1 MNLRP
6 NPGILEITPYVG
18 GRAEAHGV
26 AEAIKLSANES
37 ALGPSKAA
45 IEAFRQA
52 SGSLEFYPEGGTTVL
67 RETIAKTYGLDPT
80 RIVCGSGSDELL
92 TLLAAAYVKPGDEVM
107 FSAHGFILYRI
118 IAHAHGAVPVAVPE
132 KNLHTDVDAMLAAVT
147 PKTRIVYLANPN
159 NPTGSYLS
167 HDEVRRLH
175 AGLRRDILLVLD
187 AAYADFV
194 MRHDYEAG
202 IELVANY
209 PNAVMTRTFSKIYG
223 LAALRVGWAYCPA
236 DVADVL
242 NRIRGPFNVNTPAQQ
257 AAAAAMRDRTHVE
270 HSRAYN
276 EKWIAWLVHQIRALG
291 LKVED
296 SVANFVLIQFRDAK
310 HAADADQ
317 YLSARGLILR
327 GVAAYG
333 LPHCLR
339 LTVGTEDANRK
350 VVAALAEFTR
360 RGT

>member
-1 MNLRP
+1 MSLTP

-37 ALGPSKAA
+37 ALGPCKAA

-52 SGSLEFYPEGGTTVL
+52 SGGLEFYPEGGATVL
-67 RETIAKTYGLDPT
+67 RDTIAGAYGLDAS
-80 RIVCGSGSDELL
+80 RLVCGNGSDELL
-92 TLLAAAYVKPGDEVM
+92 TLLAHLYVKAGDEVM

-132 KNLHTDVDAMLAAVT
+132 RNLHTDVDAMLAAIT
-147 PKTRIVYLANPN
+147 PRTRIVYLANPN
-159 NPTGSYLS
+159 NPTGSYLTQS
-167 HDEVRRLH
+167 EVRRLH

-194 MRHDYEAG
+194 TRDDYEAG
-202 IELVANY
+202 IELVANSD
-209 PNAVMTRTFSKIYG
+209 NVVMTRTFSKIYG

-236 DVADVL
+236 EVADGL
-242 NRIRGPFNVNTPAQQ
+242 NRIRGPFNVNMPAQL
-257 AAAAAMRDRTHVE
+257 AAAAAMRDRGHVE
-270 HSRAYN
+270 ASKAYN
-276 EKWIAWLVHQIRALG
+276 GKWVAWLIENIRALG

-296 SVANFVLIQFRDAK
+296 SVGNFVLIQFRDAEE
-310 HAADADQ
+310 AASADHF
-317 YLSARGLILR
+317 LSARGLVLR

-339 LTVGTEDANRK
+339 LTVGSEQANRR
-350 VVAALAEFTR
+350 VIEAMREFTGSGR
-360 RGT
+360 